1 MFEAQR
7 IVRSPRNEVRMER
20 SSQEDRNFMNNFKD
34 NKECIENVE
43 DLNHTKDIR
52 ETPSTVD
59 GEAQFGNFN
68 EFEHSTVEMFDTNR
82 VRENENSTVE
92 LKERIP
98 VDRFKSISESLKE
111 ARHRSENKMSLKRLT
126 EYEVNNV
133 DKKANQVIEEEEALT
148 NDIGLIEEGETEW
161 WQVI

>member
-1 MFEAQR
+1 MG
-7 IVRSPRNEVRMER
+7 ISM
-20 SSQEDRNFMNNFKD
+20 S
-34 NKECIENVE
+34 
-43 DLNHTKDIR
+43 LNT
-52 ETPSTVD
+52 
-59 GEAQFGNFN
+59 
-68 EFEHSTVEMFDTNR
+68 TVEMFDTNR

-98 VDRFKSISESLKE
+98 VDRFKNISASLKE

-133 DKKANQVIEEEEALT
+133 DEKTNQVFKEALT
-148 NDIGLIEEGETEW
+148 NDIGLIEEDETEW

>member
-1 MFEAQR
+1 MEA
-7 IVRSPRNEVRMER
+7 
-20 SSQEDRNFMNNFKD
+20 K
-34 NKECIENVE
+34 
-43 DLNHTKDIR
+43 
-52 ETPSTVD
+52 
-59 GEAQFGNFN
+59 FGNFN

-133 DKKANQVIEEEEALT
+133 DEKANQVFEEEEAFWKMR
-148 NDIGLIEEGETEW
+148 LIWLKW

>member
-1 MFEAQR
+1 
-7 IVRSPRNEVRMER
+7 
-20 SSQEDRNFMNNFKD
+20 
-34 NKECIENVE
+34 
-43 DLNHTKDIR
+43 
-52 ETPSTVD
+52 
-59 GEAQFGNFN
+59 
-68 EFEHSTVEMFDTNR
+68 MFDTNR

-98 VDRFKSISESLKE
+98 IDKFKSLSASLKE

-148 NDIGLIEEGETEW
+148 NDIGLIEEDETEW